1 MITSI
6 LFILL
11 GVKLNILNGWYL
23 GLIILKIFL
32 DMLHYFIRMCRIT
45 KDYYDGE

>member
-6 LFILL
+6 LLIII

-32 DMLHYFIRMCRIT
+32 DMLHYFIEICSIT
-45 KDYYDGE
+45 KD